1 MTDKK
6 KKKAKKPAGPKRIER
21 RFVPVASTNPWLV
34 RVLGGLGGIGLGAGL
49 YAYFYATAEGHDIE
63 LIVED
68 DGPGIEQRHLPRLFE
83 RFYRVD
89 RARSVEG
96 GGTGLGLAIVKHIVL
111 KHGGTV
117 HAQSELGKG
126 STFSFVLP
134 FADEPAA
141 VFTENS

>member
-1 MTDKK
+1 V
-6 KKKAKKPAGPKRIER
+6 
-21 RFVPVASTNPWLV
+21 RFYVK
-34 RVLGGLGGIGLGAGL
+34 
-49 YAYFYATAEGHDIE
+49 
-63 LIVED
+63 D
-68 DGPGIEQRHLPRLFE
+68 DGPGIASEHISRLFE